1 MITNVLFLRSKRRSS
16 YPVESVAIDNVVA
29 TLNHYTDQVSDS
41 HLKHG
46 LPSVSEPIT
55 FTNHSDPKLEE
66 VETDTFP

>member
-1 MITNVLFLRSKRRSS
+1 M
-16 YPVESVAIDNVVA
+16 ESVAIDNVVA

-55 FTNHSDPKLEE
+55 FTNQCDPKLEE